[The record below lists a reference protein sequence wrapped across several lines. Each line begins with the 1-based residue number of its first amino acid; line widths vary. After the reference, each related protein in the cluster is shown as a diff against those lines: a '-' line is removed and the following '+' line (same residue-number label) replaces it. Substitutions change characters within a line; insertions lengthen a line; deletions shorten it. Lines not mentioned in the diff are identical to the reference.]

1 MNIDLVFQIA
11 AVGIVVTVLNELL
24 MRSNRADQAMLV
36 SLAGLVTT
44 MMLLVRQISSLFDLI
59 KLLFGF

>member
-1 MNIDLVFQIA
+1 MDINLVFQIA
-11 AVGIVVTVLNELL
+11 AVGIVVAVLNELL
-24 MRSNRADQAMLV
+24 VRSNRADQAMLV

-44 MMLLVRQISSLFDLI
+44 MMLLVRQVRSLFDLI

>member
-1 MNIDLVFQIA
+1 
-11 AVGIVVTVLNELL
+11 
-24 MRSNRADQAMLV
+24 MLV

-44 MMLLVRQISSLFDLI
+44 MMLLVRQVSSLFDLI